1 MITLPIIRLKSSG
14 KQITARQPANTLL
27 EVFEQNQL
35 PVEYQCRSGYC
46 GACRMK
52 LLKGQV
58 SYQQT
63 PLACMQK
70 GEILPCCCRA
80 VSDIDLEY

>member
-1 MITLPIIRLKSSG
+1 MNTLPIIRLKTGST
-14 KQITARQPANTLL
+14 QITARQTANTLL
-27 EVFEQNQL
+27 EVFEQNKL
-35 PVEYQCRSGYC
+35 AVEYQCRAGYC

-63 PLACMQK
+63 PLACMQQ

-80 VSDIDLEY
+80 VSDIDVEY